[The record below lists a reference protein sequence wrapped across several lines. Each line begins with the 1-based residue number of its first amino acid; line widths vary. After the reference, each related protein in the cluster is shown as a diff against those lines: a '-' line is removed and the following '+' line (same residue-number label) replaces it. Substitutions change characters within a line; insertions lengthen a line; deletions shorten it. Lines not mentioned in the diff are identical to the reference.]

1 MESNDRLPFRVQLFR
16 SVRPWWN
23 EIASDEGHLVA
34 ARRLAAALWEFIRDS
49 TPQRRRIRYGDAE
62 FDWDHRVDTTSG
74 SVSWRDRLLGL
85 FHSPYQPTEAALF
98 HEMLSA
104 LREQTGCDFRDFIF
118 IDLGSGKGR
127 ALLMASDYPF
137 RRIVGVEL
145 LPQLHRAAQD
155 NLTKYRSET
164 QQCFV
169 VQSICAN
176 AAEFRFPEEPI
187 VLYLFNPLPEPGLR
201 RALTNLKSSLR
212 RHPRTVYVLY
222 HNPFLEHVFSESPAW
237 GKIGGTHQYAIYQFV
252 RTKLACEEPPRG

>member
-1 MESNDRLPFRVQLFR
+1 MRCFLLCGSKP
-16 SVRPWWN
+16 
-23 EIASDEGHLVA
+23 
-34 ARRLAAALWEFIRDS
+34 IR
-49 TPQRRRIRYGDAE
+49 
-62 FDWDHRVDTTSG
+62 
-74 SVSWRDRLLGL
+74 
-85 FHSPYQPTEAALF
+85 
-98 HEMLSA
+98 
-104 LREQTGCDFRDFIF
+104 DFRDFIF

-155 NLTKYRSET
+155 NLTKYRSEF

-212 RHPRTVYVLY
+212 RHPRTVYAVSQ
-222 HNPFLEHVFSESPAW
+222 PFARGMYSARARRGE
-237 GKIGGTHQYAIYQFV
+237 
-252 RTKLACEEPPRG
+252 KLAGRISTRSTSLSVRSWLARNHLAADYAV